1 MNRKVFRSGNSL
13 VVSLPPD
20 ILDRLHLIDGS
31 EVNVVLSETEDAILL
46 RPVGSTIAGISPEYA
61 ARVESFIEAYRPALE
76 SLSQR

>member
-20 ILDRLHLIDGS
+20 ILDRLHLVDGS
-31 EVNVVLSETEDAILL
+31 EVDVVLAESEDAILL
-46 RPVGSTIAGISPEYA
+46 KPVGFTIAEISPEYA

>member
-20 ILDRLHLIDGS
+20 ILDRLHLADGS
-31 EVNVVLSETEDAILL
+31 EVSIVLADSEDAMLL
-46 RPVGSTIAGISPEYA
+46 MPVRESLAGISPEYA
-61 ARVESFIEAYRPALE
+61 ARVESFIETYRPALE